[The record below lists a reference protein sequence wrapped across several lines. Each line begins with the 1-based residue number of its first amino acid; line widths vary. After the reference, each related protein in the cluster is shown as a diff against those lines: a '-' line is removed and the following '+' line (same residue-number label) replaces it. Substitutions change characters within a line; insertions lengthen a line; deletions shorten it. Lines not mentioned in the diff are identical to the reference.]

1 MEMHQVRYFL
11 AVCRTLNFTKA
22 ADECNVAQP
31 SLTRA
36 VQKLEEE
43 LGGPLFHRERAN
55 THLTELG
62 RLMLPHLEQTF
73 AAAQAAKSLATSVR
87 KGDVAPLRLAVDN
100 SVPLQPVIDILSSL
114 RRSME
119 GIELTLGAG
128 TRQSVLNDALE
139 GGFDLVVASHTGEAP
154 DRMRSW
160 VLFRERC
167 HVVAPASHPFAA
179 RKSIALAELDGVP
192 MIERIDC
199 CLRPAFQ
206 QACAAIDVTLD
217 VRHRAA
223 SEEQLQRMVL
233 AGFGLGISPPTI
245 ELVDGLVAIPFA
257 GSGAE
262 REVVLATVAGRRF
275 STAADAFVK
284 IARARDWLRNGA
296 TA

>member
-11 AVCRTLNFTKA
+11 AVCRTMNFTKA

-62 RLMLPHLEQTF
+62 RLMLPHLEQTY

-87 KGDVAPLRLAVDN
+87 KGQVAPLRLTVEN
-100 SVPLQPVIDILSSL
+100 SVPMQPIVEILASL
-114 RRSME
+114 RRSIE

-128 TRQSVLNDALE
+128 TRQDVIEDALDGE
-139 GGFDLVVASHTGEAP
+139 FDLLVSSQAGEP
-154 DRMRSW
+154 HERMRSW
-160 VLFRERC
+160 RLFREQCRL
-167 HVVAPASHPFAA
+167 VVPTDHPFAA
-179 RKSIALAELDGVP
+179 LNGVSLAQLDGVT

-199 CLRPAFQ
+199 CLHQYFRN
-206 QACAAIDVTLD
+206 ACASFDVMPD
-217 VRHRAA
+217 IRHRAA

-233 AGFGLGISPPTI
+233 AGFGIGISPPTI
-245 ELVDGLVAIPFA
+245 DLLDGLVSVAFA
-257 GSGAE
+257 GSSIE
-262 REVVLATVAGRRF
+262 REIVLATIAGRRF
-275 STAADAFVK
+275 SMAADAFVK
-284 IARARDWLRNGA
+284 IARARDWSKPGGSA
-296 TA
+296 